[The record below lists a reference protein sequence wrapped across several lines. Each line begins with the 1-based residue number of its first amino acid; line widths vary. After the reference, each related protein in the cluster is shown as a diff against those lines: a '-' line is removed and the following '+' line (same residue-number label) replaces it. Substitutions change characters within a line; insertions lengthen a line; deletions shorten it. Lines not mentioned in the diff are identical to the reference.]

1 MFTEK
6 NSRPGKVFCVVLV
19 ALFLGASGL
28 VYGVQTN
35 GGGGSGSRSGL
46 RVMTWNLKAE
56 DGENFDGWV
65 KVIGNQKPDIVGLQ
79 EACVTD
85 VRGVMKQ
92 LKEKYGLTYHV
103 KYGTTEKQWIC
114 RNIVKGAWGQAL
126 LSRYPL
132 KDAVNVAYKKSDD
145 VDRGYMAATVTVGG
159 KNIRVFNTHIG
170 KTAEVQKSE
179 LAEIAA
185 RKDATIILGDFNRA
199 PDNPL
204 LGPIWAAGFADA
216 DKHCYKQHPPQCTR
230 TFPSGKP
237 DKKIDY
243 ILLRGGLK
251 SDKVEVYG
259 TPSSDHR
266 PLIATIRW

>member
-6 NSRPGKVFCVVLV
+6 NSRSGKVFCVALV

-35 GGGGSGSRSGL
+35 GGGGSGSRRVL
-46 RVMTWNLKAE
+46 RIMTWNLKAE

-114 RNIVKGAWGQAL
+114 RNIVKGAWGQAM

-132 KDAVNVAYKKSDD
+132 KDAVNVAY
-145 VDRGYMAATVTVGG
+145 
-159 KNIRVFNTHIG
+159 
-170 KTAEVQKSE
+170 
-179 LAEIAA
+179 
-185 RKDATIILGDFNRA
+185 
-199 PDNPL
+199 
-204 LGPIWAAGFADA
+204 
-216 DKHCYKQHPPQCTR
+216 
-230 TFPSGKP
+230 
-237 DKKIDY
+237 
-243 ILLRGGLK
+243 
-251 SDKVEVYG
+251 
-259 TPSSDHR
+259 
-266 PLIATIRW
+266 